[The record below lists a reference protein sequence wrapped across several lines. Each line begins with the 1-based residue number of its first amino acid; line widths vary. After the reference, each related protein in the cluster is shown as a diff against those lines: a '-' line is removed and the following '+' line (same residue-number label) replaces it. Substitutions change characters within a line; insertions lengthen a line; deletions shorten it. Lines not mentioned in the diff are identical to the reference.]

1 VGRIEAEAPIH
12 LYMDENISALGVG
25 AFQYEVQQLLG
36 TQIDV
41 IPTVAL
47 QNVEDQTR
55 LLYEG

>member
-1 VGRIEAEAPIH
+1 
-12 LYMDENISALGVG
+12 MDENISALGVG